1 MPPNFLTTLLVG
13 WLLLSPEHRT
23 DAGPMPMSSSESSAQ
38 GKQLGQECTITQQ
51 CELDNR
57 HSHCLNDICTC
68 KEGFFHVQDI
78 NGTVCLKGSFV
89 DVETATETLGEPTTD
104 VQMKMIP
111 IIVALGVMFVGIC
124 VAMHLFSKA
133 RFRDHRTI
141 FNSPHPR
148 LMHIKVSRSQKSGKR
163 RTSFQ
168 VPDCRQTSLS
178 AQVSPHTSRFESQQ
192 GSQEPLNPPSK
203 STGSSLVESPTSQ
216 PGSSFSSNTV
226 KKVSADV
233 EIKKAKVDLEPL
245 RLSYTAVP
253 TGPSS
258 PTVIIS
264 NRRGSTVLDND
275 SSDLNH
281 V

>member
-1 MPPNFLTTLLVG
+1 
-13 WLLLSPEHRT
+13 
-23 DAGPMPMSSSESSAQ
+23 
-38 GKQLGQECTITQQ
+38 KQLGQECTINQQ

-57 HSHCLNDICTC
+57 HSHCVSDICTC

-89 DVETATETLGEPTTD
+89 DVEDVTEASGERTTD
-104 VQMKMIP
+104 VQTKMIP

-133 RFRDHRTI
+133 RFRNQRTI

-148 LMHIKVSRSQKSGKR
+148 LMHIKVSRNQKSSKR
-163 RTSFQ
+163 RTSHTSLQ
-168 VPDCRQTSLS
+168 VHECRQASLS
-178 AQVSPHTSRFESQQ
+178 AQVSPNTSRFETQQ
-192 GSQEPLNPPSK
+192 GSQEPLNPSSK
-203 STGSSLVESPTSQ
+203 STGSSLMGSPTSQ

-226 KKVSADV
+226 KKVSAEGEV
-233 EIKKAKVDLEPL
+233 KKTKVDLEPL

-264 NRRGSTVLDND
+264 NRRGSTILDND